1 MFQRNSQK
9 QENKFEKNGNTTRFV
24 RCMRLVTILLNVY
37 THKMRVEYGK
47 LI

>member
-1 MFQRNSQK
+1 MKKNIFQCNSRK
-9 QENKFEKNGNTTRFV
+9 QNRKNRQYNAFRS
-24 RCMRLVTILLNVY
+24 MHVTKLLNVY